1 MKRII
6 SLFLVMTML
15 FSLGIALAEEYRDT
29 SLITVNNPTSLFIYD
44 LNKDGKEEILITSI
58 DGNLYAY
65 DKSGVQKWNYLSDD
79 TPYTVYVDD
88 IDGDGLAEIIVGTGK
103 INPQTFRYSS
113 GKIILLNHFG
123 KQEWTYDTTS
133 AIKAIYVS
141 DIDGDLGKE
150 ILASSEDGV
159 LYVVD
164 IKGVLKWDE
173 FTGSRS
179 PAFSANLAGGTD
191 VLIAHGQAILNS
203 KGKIVGRAPDL
214 FEWKK
219 YILKDLNKDGKSE
232 FLMLSNYPFISAF
245 NLEGTDL
252 KGVWQYQCDGD
263 AMDVIVN
270 DLNGDGNLEVIA
282 SSSKWLDASKIYGE
296 GKIYI
301 LNANDGTLK
310 ESIPLSSAAFY
321 IGVTDINE
329 DGKKDIVY
337 TTEKGVNS
345 LLFGVVTQEPPKE
358 QTPPKETPPTTSTPP
373 KNTPGFEIG
382 AVSAAALLVGYY
394 LKRRK

>member
-382 AVSAAALLVGYY
+382 AVSAATLLVGYY